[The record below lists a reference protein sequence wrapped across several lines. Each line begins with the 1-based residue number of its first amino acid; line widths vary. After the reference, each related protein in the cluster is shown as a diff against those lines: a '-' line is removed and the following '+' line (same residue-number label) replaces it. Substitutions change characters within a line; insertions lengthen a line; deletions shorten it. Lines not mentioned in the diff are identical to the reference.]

1 MSENLN
7 NQDDNYIKLFLRIK
21 PKLEKDLEKES
32 NYLTISENKKSLS
45 ISVTPANQSK
55 FNFENIFN
63 ENESQPRIFDII
75 GRSLC
80 FDMLKGINS
89 TFISYGKKNTGKSY
103 TIRGKSIHEIQNET
117 VLNGIETEELYI
129 KYMNNKGILNFC
141 LENIFNN
148 IYLNE
153 ENKNYEFN
161 VEISYVEIFDNFLF
175 DYFNISYFKENNQF
189 NFEDVFNNRNQSP
202 TNFTKLNISSP
213 DEAFSLLSKA
223 DKIKKYI
230 FNEINLSEISGN
242 IIITI
247 YIEKINLKEK
257 KTIKSELN
265 LIEISSDLNIKKNKY
280 NISVKRSIET
290 FSYIINQLSDGVKRE
305 NIIYENSLLTNI
317 IKESLGGNAKT
328 SLLINISP
336 YNINMIDSF
345 QTISLGQK
353 MKNIKNNPIIN
364 EIIQEKIDF
373 SYYKRLVDKN
383 EGLKNEKNYLIN

>member
-1 MSENLN
+1 
-7 NQDDNYIKLFLRIK
+7 
-21 PKLEKDLEKES
+21 
-32 NYLTISENKKSLS
+32 
-45 ISVTPANQSK
+45 
-55 FNFENIFN
+55 
-63 ENESQPRIFDII
+63 
-75 GRSLC
+75 
-80 FDMLKGINS
+80 MLKGINS

-213 DEAFSLLSKA
+213 DEAFSFLSKA
-223 DKIKKYI
+223 DIIKKYI

-247 YIEKINLKEK
+247 YIEKIKIKKK

-280 NISVKRSIET
+280 NISVKRALET

-383 EGLKNEKNYLIN
+383 EGLKNEKNYLLNFLANLNLNVN